1 MKYPIVAYGDPVL
14 RRKAPSIEPDEYPH
28 IKELVTNMY
37 ETMYGARGVGLAA
50 PQIGMSARL
59 FVVDLSP
66 FDDEEPELAGF
77 KKAFINA
84 DILEESGSEWS
95 FNEGC
100 LSIPDIREDVSRKP
114 VIRMSY
120 YDQNWKHHEET
131 FKGMAARVIQHE
143 YDHIEGKLFTDKLS
157 PLRKRLIEKKLND
170 ISKGAVDVD
179 YRMKF
184 PDAKKGR

>member
-1 MKYPIVAYGDPVL
+1 MKYPILAYGDPVL
-14 RRKAPSIEPDEYPH
+14 RRKAISVEPDEYPH

-37 ETMYGARGVGLAA
+37 ETMYSARGVGLAA
-50 PQIGMSARL
+50 PQVGMSMRL
-59 FVVDLSP
+59 FVVDVSP
-66 FDDEEPELAGF
+66 FEDEEPALKDF
-77 KKAFINA
+77 KRAFINA
-84 DILEESGSEWS
+84 SILDESGDEWA

-100 LSIPDIREDVSRKP
+100 LSIPDIREDVLRKP

-120 YDQNWKHHEET
+120 YDEHWKHHEET

-143 YDHIEGKLFTDKLS
+143 YDHIEGKLFTDRLS

-170 ISKGAVDVD
+170 ISKGAIDVD
-179 YRMKF
+179 YKMKF